1 MEKETFCCNNTEM
14 KSKSQEKILGI
25 IIGNGIE
32 FKSQIINL
40 CKKPFEKSWTL
51 LRLTK
56 YLSDSKKTDF

>member
-40 CKKPFEKSWTL
+40 CKKSFEKSWTL